1 MAVERLVLLMLVLL
15 LLELLVHPDHMVV
28 VTAEEAV
35 GELLLVA
42 LLVEQVEMAVSP
54 VAAAAAE
61 VWVKVR
67 REMAVLVVKEHEVK
81 YVYG

>member
-42 LLVEQVEMAVSP
+42 LVVEQVEMAQAVEVFGAVSRTHIP
-54 VAAAAAE
+54 
-61 VWVKVR
+61 
-67 REMAVLVVKEHEVK
+67 HQ
-81 YVYG
+81 